1 MVMVRESLLVEMMLH
16 DGWVSRSRISE
27 RVDRL
32 NASFGLVLG
41 FLYCLYF
48 SLFIDD
54 GLANPRHELN
64 VSWLSF
70 C

>member
-1 MVMVRESLLVEMMLH
+1 MMLH

-41 FLYCLYF
+41 FLFFLYF
-48 SLFIDD
+48 SRFVYD
-54 GLANPRHELN
+54 GLDNPRHELN
-64 VSWLSF
+64 VTWLSF